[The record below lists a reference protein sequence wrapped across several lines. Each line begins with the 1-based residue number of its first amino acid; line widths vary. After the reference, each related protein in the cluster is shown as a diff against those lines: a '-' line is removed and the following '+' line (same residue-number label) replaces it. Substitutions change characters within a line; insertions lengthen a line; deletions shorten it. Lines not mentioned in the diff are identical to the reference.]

1 MSDSSNKNQSEKKP
15 YNFGG
20 IKDFNL
26 EEIENEVL
34 NDSVYLDVFAGS
46 DIRFK
51 ENMAPLQGGLEEVK
65 NIQAYEYTYK
75 TDEYPQNNFPE
86 GKQTGV
92 MAQQL
97 ENILPLA
104 VKEDDKGMKY
114 VNYASLAPLL
124 IEAVKEL
131 SEKVDQQATEI
142 KALKAMLN
150 K

>member
-1 MSDSSNKNQSEKKP
+1 MSDSSNKNQSEKRP

-46 DIRFK
+46 DVNFK
-51 ENMAPLQGGLEEVK
+51 ENIKPLGLGLEEVK

-75 TDEYPQNNFPE
+75 TGEFPQNNLPE

-92 MAQQL
+92 MAQDL
-97 ENILPLA
+97 EKVLPMA
-104 VKEDDKGMKY
+104 VKEDAEGMKY

-131 SEKVDQQATEI
+131 SEKVDQQSEEI
-142 KALKAMLN
+142 KVLKAKLN
-150 K
+150 Q